1 MKSFLDKINDHIKA
15 LDNETQSAL
24 QTISSTKQY
33 NTGEFLLRQT
43 EVCSKS

>member
-1 MKSFLDKINDHIKA
+1 MKSLLDKINDYIKA

-33 NTGEFLLRQT
+33 KKGELLF
-43 EVCSKS
+43 KMN